1 MVKMSKSSGNF
12 LTHADL
18 TEPRHFLK
26 VKKDNTIIEM
36 HDIPS
41 SKLEYIKEKLKC
53 LEIKGISKWEV
64 SYSFFIQNLCKN
76 LK

>member
-1 MVKMSKSSGNF
+1 MVKMSKSLGNSIT
-12 LTHADL
+12 LADL
-18 TEPRHFLK
+18 CKPRHFLR

-64 SYSFFIQNLCKN
+64 SYLWFIENFCN
-76 LK
+76 N